1 MRNRKKWKW
10 MAALTM
16 ILVLALGGCKDKEE
30 PAGEDSQTEAGETG
44 TDNGEEETAHAGEAT
59 KLLELGDYKA
69 IQVPAMET
77 EPTEEE
83 VQQELDAILDEYSN
97 LVEVEGKTVIEEGDV
112 VNIDFRGLVDGEAF
126 QGGTSGEGGF
136 DLTIGSGQF
145 IDGFE
150 DQLIGKE
157 LGNSY
162 DLNLVFPENYN
173 PELAGKPVVFE
184 VTVNK
189 IQEKIL
195 PELTDAFVQ
204 ENLEYDSV
212 EALKSGIQEE
222 IRSQKE
228 AVAQDKKYYD
238 VITAVIEA
246 SSFAVSQ
253 AEIEEETNM
262 IISSNESAAAAYGID
277 LETYLLYFMNGI
289 SVEEFEEQCRTTA
302 EVRIKAALVVDAVS
316 QAEAIGLSDAE
327 YTQEAEAL
335 MGQYGFTSLEEFEA
349 AYTRDAI
356 LENLVYD
363 KTVDFLVEQAEE
375 V

>member
-10 MAALTM
+10 MAVLTM

-44 TDNGEEETAHAGEAT
+44 TENGETADAGEAT

-335 MGQYGFTSLEEFEA
+335 MGQYGFTSLEEFET